1 MGTVANAKCSL
12 LIVDDEHIILET
24 LSRLLSNDFDVLA
37 VDSAEAA
44 QRVFGERTVDL
55 VLADQ
60 NLPGM
65 SGVQLLAWIQQHSP
79 RTIRLMMTGLARLE
93 DAVDAIN
100 CGQVYRF
107 LCKPWRTP
115 ELLQV
120 LRSASR
126 TFLLERSNEQLL
138 EQLRQLNLELEERVL
153 LRTQELEE
161 SNHQLQQRNSMLEKL
176 ALTDSLTGLP
186 NRRAMDRVAKSELR
200 RRDRYPSSLA
210 LGVIDIDHFKEINR
224 RYLLPGGDQVLVT
237 LAKTM
242 AGSLRTVDSLG
253 RIGGEEFLV
262 VAPETDVQGATVLA
276 ERIRLAV
283 ERCRSAYND
292 ETIAVT
298 VSLGF
303 AVAETGIPAD
313 YEEMKHLASAALGE
327 AKASGRNRCV
337 VRALPPPHDRT
348 DQLAISTTPE
358 GEGEPSP
365 LNELGS
371 FTHSARHQEKT

>member
-1 MGTVANAKCSL
+1 MGGLANGSKCSL

-24 LSRLLSNDFDVLA
+24 LSRLLGTDFDVLA

-44 QRVFGERTVDL
+44 QQVFGERSVDL

-65 SGVQLLAWIQQHSP
+65 SGVQLLSWVQQHSP
-79 RTIRLMMTGLARLE
+79 QTIRLMMTGLARLE

-126 TFLLERSNEQLL
+126 AFLLERSHDQLL
-138 EQLRQLNLELEERVL
+138 EQLRQLNLELEQRVQ
-153 LRTQELEE
+153 LRTRELEE

-210 LGVIDIDHFKEINR
+210 MGVVDIDHFKEINR
-224 RYLLPGGDQVLVT
+224 RYLLPGGDQVLVA

-262 VAPETDVQGATVLA
+262 VAPETDGQGATALG
-276 ERIRLAV
+276 ERIRFAV
-283 ERCRSAYND
+283 ERCRPAYNH
-292 ETIAVT
+292 EMIEVT

-303 AVAETGIPAD
+303 AVAEMNVPAEF
-313 YEEMKHLASAALGE
+313 EEMKYLASSALGE
-327 AKASGRNRCV
+327 AKAAGRNRCV
-337 VRALPPPHDRT
+337 IRSLPPPHDR
-348 DQLAISTTPE
+348 ARPVVVSASTE
-358 GEGEPSP
+358 DEV
-365 LNELGS
+365 
-371 FTHSARHQEKT
+371 